1 MKTKVRFLEVQS
13 GESEQVP
20 VAWKVFVAI
29 MGLVAKPK
37 FPTMSFAWPL
47 ISHCDRRRLLTPTK
61 TNEVTKVNGLTNFR
75 SAL

>member
-1 MKTKVRFLEVQS
+1 
-13 GESEQVP
+13 
-20 VAWKVFVAI
+20 VFVAI